1 MNEEVRAFE
10 IDEIDTH
17 CSGNS
22 VWDITP
28 ESIVKETENGGMLVL
43 AKKHESCEGGVVLA
57 SGDFS
62 LSESGEKNQSE
73 SNEMN
78 QSPGFVLLN

>member
-1 MNEEVRAFE
+1 MGVFFCVLY
-10 IDEIDTH
+10 TK
-17 CSGNS
+17 NS
-22 VWDITP
+22 FRNN
-28 ESIVKETENGGMLVL
+28 SRMLF
-43 AKKHESCEGGVVLA
+43 VLA

>member
-1 MNEEVRAFE
+1 MV
-10 IDEIDTH
+10 T
-17 CSGNS
+17 S
-22 VWDITP
+22 
-28 ESIVKETENGGMLVL
+28 ETNRDGT
-43 AKKHESCEGGVVLA
+43 VLA